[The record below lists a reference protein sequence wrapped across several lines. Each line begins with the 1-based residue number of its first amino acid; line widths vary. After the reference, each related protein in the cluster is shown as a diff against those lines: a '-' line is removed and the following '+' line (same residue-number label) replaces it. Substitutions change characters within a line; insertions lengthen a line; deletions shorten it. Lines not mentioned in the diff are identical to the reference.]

1 MKKDKRINVRLDND
15 MDKWIARKAKAWKM
29 DRSKV
34 VTAALVYYRA
44 MNDVDDIH
52 KQAKEQGK

>member
-1 MKKDKRINVRLDND
+1 MKKDTRINVRLDKD
-15 MDKWIARKAKAWKM
+15 MDKWITRKAKAWNM

-34 VTAALVYYRA
+34 VTAALVCYRA
-44 MNDVDDIH
+44 MDDINVVA